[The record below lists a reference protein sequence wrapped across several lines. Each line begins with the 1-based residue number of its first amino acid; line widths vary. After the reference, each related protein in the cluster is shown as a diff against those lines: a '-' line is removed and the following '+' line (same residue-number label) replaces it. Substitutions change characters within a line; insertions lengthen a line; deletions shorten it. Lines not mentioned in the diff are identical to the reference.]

1 PVDRMGVMA
10 GLTGPM
16 QPAWGP
22 GRWPGPEHTEFPLEQ
37 RPAEAP
43 FDESSTDPSA
53 SPDPPSAAEADPEEV
68 VATPLPTWA
77 RYLLLAAAMAVLVAK
92 RRPGGRVHVRSC
104 VEPPGQR
111 RYALPRSRYRL

>member
-1 PVDRMGVMA
+1 MGVMA

-53 SPDPPSAAEADPEEV
+53 SPGPPSAAEADPEEV

-77 RYLLLAAAMAVLVAK
+77 RYLLLAAAMAVLVLVGLWALHYGDN
-92 RRPGGRVHVRSC
+92 P
-104 VEPPGQR
+104 VELHR
-111 RYALPRSRYRL
+111 MR